1 MAKKILKRELVK
13 EEELA
18 PGQWQRTYKRTWIEV
33 PEKVEEDPKPEESLP
48 EPVAEKPKMLLSM
61 SNTKAEL
68 LVEAERL
75 GLDVNSGNTKSEIL
89 AAIDASQ

>member
-1 MAKKILKRELVK
+1 MARKLLKRELIK
-13 EEELA
+13 ETEIS
-18 PGQWQRTYKRTWIEV
+18 PGQWQRSYKNTWIEV
-33 PEKVEEDPKPEESLP
+33 PDEVEPEP
-48 EPVAEKPKMLLSM
+48 EPVPEPVVEEPKWTLSM